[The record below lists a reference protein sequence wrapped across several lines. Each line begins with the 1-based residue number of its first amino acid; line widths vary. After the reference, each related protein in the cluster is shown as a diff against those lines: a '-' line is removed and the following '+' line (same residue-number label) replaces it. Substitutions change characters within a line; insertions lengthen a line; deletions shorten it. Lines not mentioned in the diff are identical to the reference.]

1 MKSVAGATVA
11 DALVD
16 RFADCGLRAF
26 RARLLAMNDPVSIR
40 LNDLLIK
47 RRSSS
52 VVALIVI
59 GIRRLA
65 IIIRSGRM
73 AGPCRLPTITH
84 ESWTKMLK
92 IRDTAT
98 CRVSVTTRSPVGFR
112 PTDFASLDAPT
123 R

>member
-16 RFADCGLRAF
+16 RAADCGLRAF
-26 RARLLAMNDPVSIR
+26 RALRSVPIR
-40 LNDLLIK
+40 MNDLLIK

-52 VVALIVI
+52 MGALTVI
-59 GIRRLA
+59 GIRRLV

-73 AGPCRLPTITH
+73 ARSCRLPTITH